1 MYGNGLCFSCL
12 VGFLIL
18 LLLAALPCKC
28 DDKSVVV
35 KEEESNGN
43 GSSLVGGKSTARST
57 NPWLE
62 LMYGLMVNYDD
73 NQQDLLLKYLP
84 RTGKGRYSRDHRLTK
99 SYLSGLQ
106 PKFPTS
112 TSITIIIIILGRI
125 QKIINQIR
133 MQQRILGGH
142 PSGACVYTRS
152 VHVHTRQVIHVN
164 TCAPDSDY
172 RRQGWYIIDVLAI
185 LTNNQ
190 TVKAT
195 ARRKKTSL
203 TQKIYKYLHHVFL
216 HIVIG
221 KMVFEMV
228 EKMYFLTS
236 AALCCCL
243 ATLSQQAAV
252 QQSTTGSATM
262 TTTTTTSKS
271 SDAGGDLGRFFDCLY
286 EADSVAC
293 TTKRIGRELDRIEAQ
308 VTGNKPSDPPISR
321 VIEETSSLLAEGL
334 QSVLHKDD
342 PAKSQDETE
351 AGEGARALDSA
362 DQVESRKKKG
372 KGKKKHLH
380 KAMMVGMMVK
390 AKLSLLLQL
399 ISTHFQFKFY
409 MIAIISLLINMA
421 RFWLDLKKS
430 HRPSKVIYYEH
441 AQHQHHYDHDDDH
454 GVWGR
459 SSDESPQD
467 IAYNAYAPDH

>member
-1 MYGNGLCFSCL
+1 M
-12 VGFLIL
+12 
-18 LLLAALPCKC
+18 K
-28 DDKSVVV
+28 
-35 KEEESNGN
+35 
-43 GSSLVGGKSTARST
+43 
-57 NPWLE
+57 
-62 LMYGLMVNYDD
+62 
-73 NQQDLLLKYLP
+73 
-84 RTGKGRYSRDHRLTK
+84 
-99 SYLSGLQ
+99 
-106 PKFPTS
+106 
-112 TSITIIIIILGRI
+112 
-125 QKIINQIR
+125 
-133 MQQRILGGH
+133 
-142 PSGACVYTRS
+142 
-152 VHVHTRQVIHVN
+152 
-164 TCAPDSDY
+164 
-172 RRQGWYIIDVLAI
+172 
-185 LTNNQ
+185 
-190 TVKAT
+190 
-195 ARRKKTSL
+195 
-203 TQKIYKYLHHVFL
+203 
-216 HIVIG
+216 
-221 KMVFEMV
+221 
-228 EKMYFLTS
+228 YFLTS

-243 ATLSQQAAV
+243 ATMSQQASV
-252 QQSTTGSATM
+252 QQSTTGSAT
-262 TTTTTTSKS
+262 TTSRS

-321 VIEETSSLLAEGL
+321 VIEETGNLLAEGL
-334 QSVLHKDD
+334 QSVLQKDY
-342 PAKSQDETE
+342 PAKSKDETE

-409 MIAIISLLINMA
+409 MIAIISLLINIA